1 MKIFA
6 QPLNSPIRFLTVA
19 LFAAVAM
26 SGCSSQAGG
35 SAAAGT
41 PSASSGGESAS
52 ASASPTPS
60 SGPFGG
66 FASAAEMCSTISQE
80 ATGASLLPMTAAQGK
95 TAELEQ
101 YKTELSATADR
112 VPDALKADFT
122 NLKDTAIAG
131 LKDQT
136 VYSSGKFEK
145 AMAPVTAWLSANCK

>member
-1 MKIFA
+1 M
-6 QPLNSPIRFLTVA
+6 TVA
-19 LFAAVAM
+19 LFAALAL
-26 SGCSSQAGG
+26 SGCSTQGGG

-41 PSASSGGESAS
+41 PSSSSTGDS

-66 FASAAEMCSTISQE
+66 FASAAEMCSTISKE
-80 ATGASLLPMTAAQGK
+80 ATGASLLPMSAAQGK

-101 YKTELSATADR
+101 YKTELAATADR

-145 AMAPVTAWLSANCK
+145 AMAPVTTWLSANCK